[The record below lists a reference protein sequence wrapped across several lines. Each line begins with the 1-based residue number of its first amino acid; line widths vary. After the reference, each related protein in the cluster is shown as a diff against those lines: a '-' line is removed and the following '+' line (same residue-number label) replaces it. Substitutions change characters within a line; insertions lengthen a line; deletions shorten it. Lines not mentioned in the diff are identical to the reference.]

1 MDVKKYTD
9 KYFTRTKQVL
19 EAEGLNPF
27 VRAQVFVRNGPGK
40 IAGLNEAVDLIKNNS
55 NLEQNGGAIYS
66 LKDGDVYNAKETQM
80 VIEGRI
86 QDFVE
91 LETLYL
97 GVLSAGLTKVND
109 GTELDFKQIT
119 KKMSDVVNAANGR
132 PVSYFG
138 ARHYHYNDDAKIA
151 MAAFEGG
158 AQSASTDIAAEQIGQ
173 FGIGTIPHALENIF
187 AYKFGKD
194 NAVVEA
200 TKAFDRVIDETVPR
214 VALIDYNNREIT
226 DSINTKIAVPKL
238 AAIRVDT
245 CGENVA
251 QGALKQYS
259 QTQLAN
265 FFERELNIPQEEQK
279 YWAGNG
285 VNISGVYALRKALDN
300 AGQNDVG
307 IFLTSGF
314 GNAKKVEAFARAEDL
329 LETKLFDGLGVGQVY
344 PSRTST
350 MDIVAVGEDRNNM
363 TPTSKVGREYNSNN
377 RLELVLGNR

>member
-173 FGIGTIPHALENIF
+173 LGIGTIPHALENIF

-259 QTQLAN
+259 QRQLAN